1 MQTKEQLVSGV
12 SLFASFSADEL
23 KEAVRL
29 MDEIDVDAGR
39 VLIEE
44 GRTGGEC
51 FLARLL
57 QAHTPAVRRLPARD
71 GSIVY
76 RLDDADY
83 ALVTIGILM
92 LIIAWASY
100 LWPLV
105 VAPKSAAYPISVQV
119 AV

>member
-1 MQTKEQLVSGV
+1 VQTKEQLVSGV

-51 FLARLL
+51 FVVVDGRVE
-57 QAHTPAVRRLPARD
+57 VRRD
-71 GSIVY
+71 GQ
-76 RLDDADY
+76 RLDEA
-83 ALVTIGILM
+83 
-92 LIIAWASY
+92 
-100 LWPLV
+100 
-105 VAPKSAAYPISVQV
+105 
-119 AV
+119 